1 MSNRDPEQSLIDRI
15 DAGVEAAR
23 LRLDDQHKQAAI
35 AANQRHMDAMGQARC
50 TWTGCQ
56 NSRSGMH
63 MFCARHL
70 ADIERVAERRIA
82 AQPDASTRL
91 AVTCAKPNE
100 FDAFLRGQGID
111 GVFALSL
118 MTTDDR
124 DHIVAQWVQLI
135 GAPKEPKAWPLWLY
149 VAFMVGM
156 CALGACASVGAA
168 WALAWWASH

>member
-1 MSNRDPEQSLIDRI
+1 MSNRDPEQSLLDRI

-35 AANQRHMDAMGQARC
+35 VANQRHMDAMRQVRC
-50 TWTGCQ
+50 TWTDCQ

-70 ADIERVAERRIA
+70 ADIERIAERRIVP
-82 AQPDASTRL
+82 QPDASTRL
-91 AVTCAKPNE
+91 AVACAKPNE

-111 GVFALSL
+111 GVYALAL

-124 DHIVAQWVQLI
+124 DHIMAQWVQVT
-135 GAPKEPKAWPLWLY
+135 GAPKEAKTWPLWLY
-149 VAFMVGM
+149 VAFIVGM
-156 CALGACASVGAA
+156 CVFVAVASVAAA
-168 WALAWWASH
+168 WALAWWASQ